1 VPLNPAYPALAG
13 QGTCR
18 SACPKGHVFLAGVKP
33 MEEYR
38 LNPLLSQKQI
48 ASIVQG
54 LADQISKDYTGREL
68 VLVCIL
74 KGAFMFLSDLV
85 RHLKIPV
92 KVDFVRLAS
101 YGSGMESSGNIEIT
115 KDIELPIEGKD
126 VLIIEDIIDSGH
138 TLQFLKDRI
147 TLSNPLSVKICAL
160 LDKKTRREV
169 EMKADY
175 LGIEVDDVFIVGYG
189 IDFNENYRYL
199 PEIYYVTTVNHPK
212 G

>member
-1 VPLNPAYPALAG
+1 MD
-13 QGTCR
+13 Q
-18 SACPKGHVFLAGVKP
+18 HH
-33 MEEYR
+33 
-38 LNPLLSQKQI
+38 LNPLLTAEEI
-48 ASIVQG
+48 TSIVKK
-54 LADQISKDYTGREL
+54 LADQISRDYAGKEL
-68 VLVCIL
+68 ILVCIL

-92 KVDFVRLAS
+92 KIDFVRLAS
-101 YGSGMESSGNIEIT
+101 YGDGMKTSGRIEIT

-147 TLSNPLSVKICAL
+147 ILSNPRSVKICAL

-199 PEIYYVTTVNHPK
+199 PEIYYVTTINHPTK
-212 G
+212 

>member
-1 VPLNPAYPALAG
+1 
-13 QGTCR
+13 
-18 SACPKGHVFLAGVKP
+18 
-33 MEEYR
+33 MEEQR
-38 LNPLLSQKQI
+38 LNLLFSQKHI

-54 LADQISKDYTGREL
+54 LADQISKDYNGREL

-147 TLSNPLSVKICAL
+147 TLSNPRSVKICAL
-160 LDKKTRREV
+160 LDKKARREV

>member
-1 VPLNPAYPALAG
+1 ME
-13 QGTCR
+13 
-18 SACPKGHVFLAGVKP
+18 GH
-33 MEEYR
+33 R
-38 LNPLLSQKQI
+38 LNPLLSQEQI

-54 LADQISKDYTGREL
+54 LADQISEDYSGKEL

-147 TLSNPLSVKICAL
+147 TLSNPRSVKICAL